1 MARISQNEAKK
12 LCQNFLDTKAAAM
25 DKIVGKED
33 ANAIWFEIK
42 DLEDFLSYAKREANN
57 QKETVNGIR
66 VYLGSYDTTHENKDL
81 AGRTTIFLSATIAGI
96 EKLGNALDLN
106 AEAFNMGGL
115 GVPPKRIY

>member
-12 LCQNFLDTKAAAM
+12 LCQNFLDTKSAAM

-33 ANAIWFEIK
+33 VNAIWFEIK

-81 AGRTTIFLSATIAGI
+81 AGRTTIFLSATIAGT
-96 EKLGNALDLN
+96 ENLGNALDLN
-106 AEAFNMGGL
+106 ADAFNMGLL
-115 GVPPKRIY
+115 GVPPKRFY

>member
-12 LCQNFLDTKAAAM
+12 LCQNFLDTKSAAM

-81 AGRTTIFLSATIAGI
+81 AGRTTIFLSATIAGT
-96 EKLGNALDLN
+96 ENLGNALDLN
-106 AEAFNMGGL
+106 ADAFNMGLL
-115 GVPPKRIY
+115 GVPPKRFY

>member
-1 MARISQNEAKK
+1 MPRISQKEAKQ
-12 LCQNFLDTKAAAM
+12 LCQNYLDTKADAM

-42 DLEDFLSYAKREANN
+42 DLEDFLSYAKREASN

-81 AGRTTIFLSATIAGI
+81 AGRTTVFFSATIAGSEI
-96 EKLGNALDLN
+96 TANSADFE
-106 AEAFNMGGL
+106 AEAYNMGLLGL
-115 GVPPKRIY
+115 PPKRVY